1 MPVLG
6 SSLLSSVFTSF
17 FYLIMVWTFASQ
29 PALLGIVIAAYELTP
44 NVLGIAWAWLRLPFT
59 SIQQLQLGWLLR
71 IGGTF
76 LLLDVNNLVIKVVGI
91 IIVAVTPT
99 IVSSLE
105 KASLTISD
113 SSTSTMMNKFVWIS
127 QIQQVTSLFSPIL
140 AGYFIS
146 QHSTVLLTVIM
157 VVISLLGLFVSNF
170 FPISTTIRDKTMTQD
185 KRRWRFPNNPVVIL
199 VVTLM
204 FLGNLVLWGPTAIA
218 VPTFFQQSHMSATDL
233 GLVLTCGKVGTLL
246 GLQLLRKFQVGIKQM
261 APSLAFA
268 LALYSSG
275 YIVLGIF
282 APRQVLWW
290 GVVIVIINAVESVIA
305 PFLNTLI
312 SFFYPNVQKRAG
324 TMSTVVSLGNLGEP
338 IGSLITG
345 ILIVDA
351 AASLRIIGIL
361 GSAIGLIF
369 AVLLVRQ
376 VKNLSEEYAK

>member
-1 MPVLG
+1 
-6 SSLLSSVFTSF
+6 
-17 FYLIMVWTFASQ
+17 
-29 PALLGIVIAAYELTP
+29 
-44 NVLGIAWAWLRLPFT
+44 
-59 SIQQLQLGWLLR
+59 
-71 IGGTF
+71 
-76 LLLDVNNLVIKVVGI
+76 
-91 IIVAVTPT
+91 
-99 IVSSLE
+99 
-105 KASLTISD
+105 
-113 SSTSTMMNKFVWIS
+113 
-127 QIQQVTSLFSPIL
+127 
-140 AGYFIS
+140 
-146 QHSTVLLTVIM
+146 
-157 VVISLLGLFVSNF
+157 
-170 FPISTTIRDKTMTQD
+170 
-185 KRRWRFPNNPVVIL
+185 
-199 VVTLM
+199 
-204 FLGNLVLWGPTAIA
+204 
-218 VPTFFQQSHMSATDL
+218 
-233 GLVLTCGKVGTLL
+233 
-246 GLQLLRKFQVGIKQM
+246 M